1 MYSSLSSGKLPR
13 RNICGVQSKSKSTP
27 LSLAEGGGAVR
38 GVEGVGREG
47 VERERMGG
55 EVGGSLHP
63 TILYF
68 ISWFYNGERNSL
80 VSA

>member
-1 MYSSLSSGKLPR
+1 M
-13 RNICGVQSKSKSTP
+13 
-27 LSLAEGGGAVR
+27 
-38 GVEGVGREG
+38 GREG